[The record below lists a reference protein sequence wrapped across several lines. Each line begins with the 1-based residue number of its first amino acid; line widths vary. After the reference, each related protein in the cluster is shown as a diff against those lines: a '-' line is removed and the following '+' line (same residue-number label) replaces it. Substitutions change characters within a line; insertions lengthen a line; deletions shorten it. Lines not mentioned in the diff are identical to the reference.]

1 MWGDPKTVFELYP
14 DPKNNPLGP
23 QKARNGLKIKLK
35 SKVRIEEIIENKDCS
50 TTLVDHKT
58 VLKLYP
64 DPKNSPLGKVSKIKK
79 KLVEYSTKGLTPLPP
94 LSGKKFY

>member
-64 DPKNSPLGKVSKIKK
+64 DPKNSPLGPKKIKK
-79 KLVEYSTKGLTPLPP
+79 EPQNSPLGLQKIKTNPKIK
-94 LSGKKFY
+94 SN